1 MNEQQG
7 ENSEPNKQTT
17 YNIERFLELTFDR
30 LPVDSKVLIGLF
42 AALNSGSGL
51 TQDFALPD
59 RLWDIVR
66 FGGCGPLVGQS
77 EEVNWLKGISDGI
90 LLIADHV

>member
-1 MNEQQG
+1 MDDQQAR
-7 ENSEPNKQTT
+7 NSEPNKQTT
-17 YNIERFLELTFDR
+17 YNIERFLELTFER

-42 AALNSGSGL
+42 AALNSSSGL
-51 TQDFALPD
+51 TQDFDLPD
-59 RLWDIVR
+59 RLWEIVR

-90 LLIADHV
+90 LLVADHV